1 MRQCKVTF
9 DINQTFLVTFFKW
22 SQHEFKCHTVTVF
35 NNFFYSNIICILYM
49 ISNMASVYI

>member
-1 MRQCKVTF
+1 MRQCKMTF